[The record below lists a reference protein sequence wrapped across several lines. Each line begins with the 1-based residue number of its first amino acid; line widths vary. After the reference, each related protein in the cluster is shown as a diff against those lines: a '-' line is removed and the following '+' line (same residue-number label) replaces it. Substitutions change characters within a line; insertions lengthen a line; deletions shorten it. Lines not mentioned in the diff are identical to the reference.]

1 MLFDQ
6 NMIID
11 ATRGSIAR
19 FVNHSCEPNCEMV
32 KWIVRGKPR
41 MALFAGKKPIMTGEE
56 LTYDYNF
63 DPFSTQNMQEC
74 RCGSKNC
81 RGVLGPKPQ
90 EPKVSKSLAEGV
102 TKAVKGA
109 VSAGKRKLKE
119 LLSGEKDD
127 NEKAETKKRKIAIP
141 VNKSTPAKALA
152 AAKTVAR
159 RVSMSVKASTK
170 RGNSIIGRTPKPKS
184 LKQTIKTYGSAN
196 GLKQAKLSS
205 RNSSLT
211 IVAHDEEESA
221 PKDTPKKDNGRGL
234 TAAQRDAAYETE
246 LKRFESGVLPKSVKK
261 IVVLSIKKRTPKLI
275 KKSPVKNARVSKSPE
290 KQSPGKKTTPK
301 KSSMKKTTP
310 KKSIRVVTTAAD
322 EAD

>member
-1 MLFDQ
+1 
-6 NMIID
+6 
-11 ATRGSIAR
+11 
-19 FVNHSCEPNCEMV
+19 MV

-102 TKAVKGA
+102 SKAVKGA

-119 LLSGEKDD
+119 LLSGEKDEH
-127 NEKAETKKRKIAIP
+127 EKAERKKRKIAMP
-141 VNKSTPAKALA
+141 VSKSTPAKALA

-159 RVSMSVKASTK
+159 RVGMSVKASTK
-170 RGNSIIGRTPKPKS
+170 RGTSILGRTPKPKS
-184 LKQTIKTYGSAN
+184 PKQTIKTYGSAK
-196 GLKQAKLSS
+196 GFKQAKLSS

-221 PKDTPKKDNGRGL
+221 PKGTPKKDNDRAL
-234 TAAQRDAAYETE
+234 TAAQRDAAYEAE
-246 LKRFESGVLPKSVKK
+246 LKRFESGVSPKSVKK

-275 KKSPVKNARVSKSPE
+275 KKNPVKKARVSKSPG
-290 KQSPGKKTTPK
+290 KKSPEKKTTPK

-310 KKSIRVVTTAAD
+310 KKSIRVVTTTGD